1 MGGLVTGEMEAETKV
16 LVYEYLDGLGL
27 VPVGV
32 SEVKKDALS
41 LRQIIER
48 YQKIKQD
55 DLIFFTR
62 QIQTIVKA
70 GIPLISGLKAL
81 EEQTENSTL
90 KRIIREIYQEI
101 TKGKSLSDV
110 LANHPRIFSELYV
123 SMIRAGEMGGVLE
136 DVLGRLTG
144 LLEFQMKTR
153 EMMKAAFRYPAMVVG
168 TLGMAFV
175 VIIKFVIPKF
185 AVIFKES
192 KTDLPMPTKIML
204 LINDLFQKFGGII
217 AVAAILFVIAVT
229 MYLRTKRGKS
239 QWDRLKLKIPLIGQ
253 ILLKIVMSRFANMF
267 ENMMRSGV
275 PIMRTLD
282 IVSKTVGNEYVAE
295 KILEIR
301 SKVEKG
307 RGISKPLK
315 DSGIFPPLVVH
326 LISTGEET
334 GSLEEM
340 LREVLIHYDREIT
353 YSVSRLS
360 AWIEP
365 ILTAGLSVI
374 VLFLALAVFLPWW
387 NMMSAMTGG
396 H

>member
-1 MGGLVTGEMEAETKV
+1 MGGLITGAMEAETKI

-27 VPVGV
+27 VPVAV
-32 SEVKKDALS
+32 SEVKKDTFS

-48 YQKIKQD
+48 YQRISQD

-62 QIQTIVKA
+62 QLQTIVKA

-81 EEQTENSTL
+81 EEQTENPKL

-110 LANHPRIFSELYV
+110 LANHPRIFIELYV

-136 DVLGRLTG
+136 DVLGRLIG
-144 LLEFQMKTR
+144 LLEFQMKTK
-153 EMMKAAFRYPAMVVG
+153 EMLKAAFRYPAMVVG

-175 VIIKFVIPKF
+175 VIVKFVIPKF

-204 LINDLFQKFGGII
+204 VINDLFQKFGGII
-217 AVAAILFVIAVT
+217 AVGAVLFVIAMV
-229 MYLRTKRGKS
+229 MYLRTKRGRS
-239 QWDRLKLKIPLIGQ
+239 AWDRLKLKIPLIGQ

-282 IVSKTVGNEYVAE
+282 IVAKTVGNEYVAE

-340 LREVLIHYDREIT
+340 LREVSIHYDREIT
-353 YSVSRLS
+353 FSVSRLS

-387 NMMSAMTGG
+387 NMMGAMTG